1 MGLNVHQGIA
11 AIHTAMSTAFRSGLS
26 SPLAF
31 GIFELFCTRVQ
42 HLMSNLWLSL
52 CTDVA
57 SSVAT
62 RMGPVQISH
71 DRPLAPSRCSDRA
84 VVQCQSALHSRRY
97 KIKAAPNSAA

>member
-57 SSVAT
+57 SSVAA
-62 RMGPVQISH
+62 RMAPVQISH
-71 DRPLAPSRCSDRA
+71 DRPLHPR
-84 VVQCQSALHSRRY
+84 VVLREQMPVGSTFQE
-97 KIKAAPNSAA
+97 IQNQGGT